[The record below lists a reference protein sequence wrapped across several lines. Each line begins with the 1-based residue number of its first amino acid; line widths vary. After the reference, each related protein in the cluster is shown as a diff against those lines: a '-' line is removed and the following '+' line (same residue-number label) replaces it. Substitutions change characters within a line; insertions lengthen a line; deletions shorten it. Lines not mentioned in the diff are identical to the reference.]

1 MTILKV
7 TGLTK
12 RFGATEVLRGIDL
25 EVARGERIAI
35 LGASGS
41 GKSTLLRCLNFME
54 RPGGGT
60 IALDG
65 RVLGREGRTAER
77 LYRESALTRL
87 APITEQLIMSFIAEK
102 VLGLPKSY

>member
-12 RFGATEVLRGIDL
+12 RFGTTDVLRGIDL

-41 GKSTLLRCLNFME
+41 GKSTLLR
-54 RPGGGT
+54 
-60 IALDG
+60 
-65 RVLGREGRTAER
+65 
-77 LYRESALTRL
+77 
-87 APITEQLIMSFIAEK
+87 
-102 VLGLPKSY
+102 

>member
-1 MTILKV
+1 M
-7 TGLTK
+7 
-12 RFGATEVLRGIDL
+12 LRGIDL

-65 RVLGREGRTAER
+65 RVLGREGRSGGR
-77 LYRESALTRL
+77 SY
-87 APITEQLIMSFIAEK
+87 
-102 VLGLPKSY
+102 PKAS